1 MCFLLP
7 GNGNCSAFEQ
17 CSCDAGWEGDACDS
31 PSCVDVDECS
41 LQGQCVSPNTCLC
54 YAGFEGQSCSETSQ
68 PNMHTPQFATGDSDS
83 VNVTIRETDGA
94 GHVLLTVE
102 ATDEDSGNNGLVR
115 YSLDQ
120 TDAQLDLFNYVIV
133 TAQAASWC

>member
-1 MCFLLP
+1 
-7 GNGNCSAFEQ
+7 
-17 CSCDAGWEGDACDS
+17 
-31 PSCVDVDECS
+31 
-41 LQGQCVSPNTCLC
+41 
-54 YAGFEGQSCSETSQ
+54 
-68 PNMHTPQFATGDSDS
+68 MHTPQFANGDSDS

-120 TDAQLDLFNYVIV
+120 TDTQLDLFNYVIV
-133 TAQAASWC
+133 DSTGGELVQTNSSSWWWPPTRDSESFQSQFGTDGEHHGS